1 MANQTTNINPWKG
14 LNFYKE
20 GDVIYGRNSEIESL
34 SHCIFN
40 NTQTVLFGK
49 SGIGKSSILNAGIFP
64 LARKKGMIPVPI
76 RFNHDNGFSYV
87 EQVRL
92 AIANSGAEA
101 HEIVPVIDPK
111 KETLWEY
118 LHRNI
123 FFDKDG
129 KRTQLLI
136 VLDQFE
142 EIFTLQKDEKTKL
155 AFFDDI
161 ADLINDIIPL
171 YIVNAN
177 KKQGGGNE
185 EKAHEVSGN
194 LDDIDI
200 DIDINETSALA
211 SENKYLQ
218 KIDHH
223 FVFTLRE
230 DFLSY
235 LERYT
240 AYIPGMK
247 SNRYAL
253 LPLNEEQ
260 AADIIMKPIE
270 GLIDISVA
278 ELIIQK
284 VTGCSDFTLDGVPE
298 IEVDAAVLSLYLSRI
313 FIKKGDQDTIT
324 ADIVNQFSADII
336 KDFYEESV
344 SNLPQE
350 EIEHLENRLLTY
362 DGRRNNVSRNDL
374 LQEKVSYKVIKTL
387 VEDRKLLRQFSYQD
401 DIRVEYMHDIL
412 CPIVKE
418 RIDNRAEALKKAEE
432 QRIMEEQQMLILAEE
447 KRKREEIEQLAW
459 EERKAAMELR
469 KKKRIAT
476 AIALFVLILGVIVY
490 WGGFHEYSTYCV
502 RFTTVNGWPVSV
514 GKAYP
519 GLRSLVDIEDINT
532 PVYYQLVR
540 KGWHGNY
547 ERVYILNNDGKPVP
561 NVFIR
566 LPMVGLYEGEGG
578 DKAARE
584 FATKQRQTYYW
595 EYIPDDDH
603 NLQRR
608 TAYNKKGE
616 VLYSILYY
624 NSNSSNDSVAKQLWA
639 SIIDKDGKPLKVRD
653 NGMDRMRIT
662 VDDKGHYIK
671 YMYFS
676 ENGVPQKN
684 YQGAYGVEYT
694 MNDKN
699 YVTKIQALDAF
710 GDSIVGECNV
720 FKDFDKYGR
729 ATTTAT
735 YTSNTVTFTR
745 KNRED
750 VLLFDNGLLQNH
762 HITRLEI
769 NKSTKVDSIIVED
782 YTYDSQGRLIEKH
795 IETNG
800 KEIECIKTAY
810 DGDNLKEL
818 ITYSTNDGCYKEIH
832 NNNGIIYYK
841 GKDEDHLKR
850 YYERKIEKKEVDHNK
865 KDTCYHYSYYNVDES
880 GEHLNYKE
888 RLVYDS
894 IGQLFQRIKYDNKG
908 NRTLSIEYEIENGIV
923 VGEHVIGLGGDTI
936 RCPDWSVRGLCYY
949 RMKYV
954 RDFYGNIVER
964 KAINEFGE
972 PSMITI
978 SDQQFITN
986 PVPATRME
994 EETKDGYTYGIS
1006 SYKSSISDVDPL
1018 NKVNYIHITDRNGI
1032 AHKNGLRDGDLLVN
1046 IIGNTYKIAR
1056 PNTDKNKFDIIT
1068 INIENTDNNI
1078 GFKVYDVYYTPDEMK
1093 RYNESINTEAK

>member
-161 ADLINDIIPL
+161 ADLINDITPL

-344 SNLPQE
+344 ANLPQE

-432 QRIMEEQQMLILAEE
+432 QRIQEEQQMLILAEE

-459 EERKAAMELR
+459 EERKAAMEQG
-469 KKKRIAT
+469 KRIRVRLIIGFSILALIAT
-476 AIALFVLILGVIVY
+476 IVLGVY
-490 WGGFHEYSTYCV
+490 FWKYKTYKTYYAS
-502 RFTTVNGWPVSV
+502 FTTENGWPV
-514 GKAYP
+514 
-519 GLRSLVDIEDINT
+519 GLGNPVKQLSKSDRENM
-532 PVYYQLVR
+532 PVYYQLIRYGWKGNNICVR
-540 KGWHGNY
+540 VKNW
-547 ERVYILNNDGKPVP
+547 NNEDVP
-561 NVFIR
+561 NVLER
-566 LPMVGLYEGEGG
+566 LPMVGLYEAEG
-578 DKAARE
+578 DDMAARE
-584 FATKQRQTYYW
+584 FAIMQRNTSYW
-595 EYIPDDDH
+595 VYIPDNKG

-608 TAYNKKGE
+608 TAYDKNKN

-624 NSNSSNDSVAKQLWA
+624 NSDSSSDSVAKQLWA
-639 SIIDKDGKPLKVRD
+639 SIIDKDGKSLQIRD

-662 VDDKGHYIK
+662 VDNNGRYTK
-671 YMYFS
+671 YMFFS
-676 ENGVPQKN
+676 ENGVPQN
-684 YQGAYGVEYT
+684 NHEGAYGVSYDENDT
-694 MNDKN
+694 MA
-699 YVTKIQALDAF
+699 TIQTLDAF
-710 GDSIVGECNV
+710 GEVIKVGCFKYDDYGRRKAAGDSINSKEIIRS
-720 FKDFDKYGR
+720 FFDVCDTMR
-729 ATTTAT
+729 
-735 YTSNTVTFTR
+735 F
-745 KNRED
+745 D
-750 VLLFDNGLLQNH
+750 DNGLWVYYSRSYQDTLAMYNYDKRGNLANSRV
-762 HITRLEI
+762 IKDTLIIEYTDNIYNDSGDLEVKTFYSLKDTCI
-769 NKSTKVDSIIVED
+769 IKQTYEDS
-782 YTYDSQGRLIEKH
+782 LM
-795 IETNG
+795 
-800 KEIECIKTAY
+800 C
-810 DGDNLKEL
+810 
-818 ITYSTNDGCYKEIH
+818 
-832 NNNGIIYYK
+832 YYK
-841 GKDEDHLKR
+841 GVNSLDLKP
-850 YYERKIEKKEVDHNK
+850 YYKQKVQKIGDS
-865 KDTCYHYSYYNVDES
+865 TYYYHYKINEL
-880 GEHLNYKE
+880 GEEQLDYKE
-888 RLVYDS
+888 LKVYDTT
-894 IGQLFQRIKYDNKG
+894 GQLFRRIEFDNQG

-923 VGEHVIGLGGDTI
+923 VGEHVIGLDGSII
-936 RCPDWSVRGLCYY
+936 RCPEWSYYGLSYY

-954 RDFYGNIVER
+954 RNFDGEIVAR

-972 PSMITI
+972 ESMI
-978 SDQQFITN
+978 
-986 PVPATRME
+986 VMKHKGVMYRL
-994 EETKDGYTYGIS
+994 ETKPLSAKEMLVRTVNDTVRHNMYGMS
-1006 SYKSSISDVDPL
+1006 SYEYSLSKITTNNIVW
-1018 NKVNYIHITDRNGI
+1018 YIHITDLDGVAYKR
-1032 AHKNGLRDGDLLVN
+1032 GLHDGDLLLD
-1046 IIGNTYKIAR
+1046 IKGDTYEVAR
-1056 PNTDKNKFDIIT
+1056 PNDSIFDIIK
-1068 INIENTDNNI
+1068 ISNMDISDKDK
-1078 GFKVYDVYYTPDEMK
+1078 GYDLYKVYYTDSEIERLEK
-1093 RYNESINTEAK
+1093 SKKNIIK